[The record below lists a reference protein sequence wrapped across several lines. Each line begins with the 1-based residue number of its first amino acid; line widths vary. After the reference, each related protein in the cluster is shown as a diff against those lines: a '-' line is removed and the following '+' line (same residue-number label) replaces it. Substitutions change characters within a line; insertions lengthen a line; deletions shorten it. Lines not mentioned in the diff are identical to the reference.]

1 MPHAF
6 IHLIGLSLFISISLL
21 FCFLVKKVV
30 NIIEMLKRGRQ
41 NETNFKFHLPSNPI
55 PKSRHPTTTCRPS
68 LATRKGLFR
77 AARRR
82 CRHINCRN
90 RARIR
95 RLVQEDGSGVG
106 GLGVRGLGGY
116 GGCLYI
122 LLVIFTWRTLKYV
135 EISSWF
141 FQGLGY
147 YKDSGAAA
155 RRINNLPSCL
165 DRDGSPVWTMANP
178 IVWVVPNMISFHR

>member
-106 GLGVRGLGGY
+106 GVKGDVYTSFWSYSPGEL
-116 GGCLYI
+116 
-122 LLVIFTWRTLKYV
+122 WNMLK
-135 EISSWF
+135 SAADF
-141 FQGLGY
+141 FRAS
-147 YKDSGAAA
+147 DII
-155 RRINNLPSCL
+155 RIPAQPLAESTTCH
-165 DRDGSPVWTMANP
+165 PVWIEMVHQFEQWQTLLYG
-178 IVWVVPNMISFHR
+178 

>member
-1 MPHAF
+1 MYAACLHSFYRF
-6 IHLIGLSLFISISLL
+6 IIAYQYFMFVLFPSE
-21 FCFLVKKVV
+21 KVV

-41 NETNFKFHLPSNPI
+41 HETNFKSHLPSPSNPS

-95 RLVQEDGSGVG
+95 RLVQGDDWGWGVGVGSGVG
-106 GLGVRGLGGY
+106 GLG
-116 GGCLYI
+116 
-122 LLVIFTWRTLKYV
+122 LV
-135 EISSWF
+135 
-141 FQGLGY
+141 QGLGVWGFAGWGVKGDVY
-147 YKDSGAAA
+147 TSFWSY
-155 RRINNLPSCL
+155 
-165 DRDGSPVWTMANP
+165 SPGEL
-178 IVWVVPNMISFHR
+178 